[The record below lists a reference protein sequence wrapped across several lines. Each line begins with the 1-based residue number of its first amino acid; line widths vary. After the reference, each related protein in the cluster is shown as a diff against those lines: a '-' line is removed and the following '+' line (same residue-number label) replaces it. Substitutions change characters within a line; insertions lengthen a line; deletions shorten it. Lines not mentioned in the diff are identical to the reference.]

1 MYKVIFQMGGE
12 KNHQLDILGKK
23 LFWKVIEQKLT
34 PINWGDEMIQLH
46 EAFFICYL
54 FEWRVLIWIGGRFV
68 FFYDGFHQGE
78 SPRNG
83 RTEKKQ
89 WL

>member
-23 LFWKVIEQKLT
+23 LFWKVIEQKLA

-54 FEWRVLIWIGGRFV
+54 FE
-68 FFYDGFHQGE
+68 
-78 SPRNG
+78 
-83 RTEKKQ
+83 
-89 WL
+89 